1 MKPPVVSGCIEIAL
15 VIAMC
20 LLISRRLQKNDVNIK
35 YLIGNVSFINIPW
48 QLLIII
54 FYGIYTLGNG
64 INHLTIFFSHLV
76 DPILT
81 DSLLKNLSQKFNHER
96 GTLAVEI
103 IFYMSRIFSGLV
115 LAPLLEEFIFRGVF
129 LHRFS
134 MKLGITAG
142 ILISSALF
150 GLAHAN
156 IYSIGI
162 GVQFIFVALLY
173 IKIPSLLV
181 PISYHVMS

>member
-1 MKPPVVSGCIEIAL
+1 
-15 VIAMC
+15 
-20 LLISRRLQKNDVNIK
+20 
-35 YLIGNVSFINIPW
+35 
-48 QLLIII
+48 
-54 FYGIYTLGNG
+54 
-64 INHLTIFFSHLV
+64 
-76 DPILT
+76 
-81 DSLLKNLSQKFNHER
+81 
-96 GTLAVEI
+96 LAVEI

-181 PISYHVMS
+181 PISYHVMNNTIWIISSIIRMNLPIQDSTKITIECLWQGLLNIAFALPILFYFLTWPNSVDALPYTKNNPTS